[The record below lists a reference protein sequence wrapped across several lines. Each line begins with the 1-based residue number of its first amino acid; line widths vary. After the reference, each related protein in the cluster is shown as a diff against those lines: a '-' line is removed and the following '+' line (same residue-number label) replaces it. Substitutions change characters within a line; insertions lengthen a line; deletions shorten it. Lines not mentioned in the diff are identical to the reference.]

1 MENPNLK
8 WMITGGTPILGNGGF
23 LSPEGV
29 PHQIIIYRPVKRRPW
44 WLGGSLEQ
52 WNKSP
57 IPWTTGIPRSWIIKK
72 SPTIPNIWRVD
83 FHQLIIPE
91 LIIDRGRS
99 QPLITLRSPLQ
110 TYPKLEHTATSATS
124 LFEMKFPWLPVGLLL
139 EAVFGPFFRDGFWD
153 KHDLKCRSSLR
164 CWYPAHW
171 MVYFMDPLLKW
182 MITGGIPM
190 T

>member
-1 MENPNLK
+1 MN
-8 WMITGGTPILGNGGF
+8 
-23 LSPEGV
+23 
-29 PHQIIIYRPVKRRPW
+29 Y
-44 WLGGSLEQ
+44 WLVFF
-52 WNKSP
+52 
-57 IPWTTGIPRSWIIKK
+57 GIPRSWIIKK
-72 SPTIPNIWRVD
+72 SPKIPNIWRVD

-164 CWYPAHW
+164 CWYPRSLDGLFHGSA
-171 MVYFMDPLLKW
+171 LKADDNW
-182 MITGGIPM
+182 GYPYDLGNPHIYPYLTKPWRASDLFL
-190 T
+190 